1 LDTKPRDHTYQ
12 AESQL
17 LVNIINLVFRLKR
30 DCYFCDLILL
40 LYSGY
45 MYNRYQTDIQFF
57 AYCEAA
63 MIGTLGLVQY
73 LMLSAKSEFVNRTVI
88 DIRFGPKHI
97 HIKTA
102 TFDGPLW
109 FKKKSADLSLP
120 LAGLLIKT
128 VDNPYPQVF
137 KENKQLLR
145 LRYQDK
151 DVYLLANYFDRQVE
165 EELIG

>member
-1 LDTKPRDHTYQ
+1 MDTKPRDHTYQ

-30 DCYFCDLILL
+30 DCYFCDIVLL

-45 MYNRYQTDIQFF
+45 MYNRYSADIQFF

-63 MIGTLGLVQY
+63 MIVALGILQY
-73 LMLSAKSEFVNRTVI
+73 LMLSAKSQFVNRAVI
-88 DIRFGPKHI
+88 DIQFGPQQVN
-97 HIKTA
+97 IKTA

-109 FKKKSADLSLP
+109 FKKQSVSLSFP
-120 LAGLLIKT
+120 RAGISVKT
-128 VDNPYPQVF
+128 IENPYPNIF

-145 LRYQDK
+145 LRYQDT
-151 DVYLLANYFDRQVE
+151 DVYLMLNYFDRQVE
-165 EELIG
+165 DELMR